1 MKAGDFLWI
10 AAWTSASSPVVS
22 SPWAFWQYSDKPI
35 DQNWAN
41 AKWRTLD
48 DLSRWAASTEPDS
61 LWSKKYD
68 AEYVSFAG
76 GRNGWIIPLDKVII
90 LTCAKY
96 AGYGGVRLVQGG
108 LSTSVT
114 DSAMTHAGLGVG
126 DIAVDHRS
134 KDLVWDYT
142 AHLNRS
148 GIRAFPRGF
157 GGDPWRNEQ
166 HIHWGSRE
174 NYDHAHPQ
182 LQAQIREMEGLLRRV
197 DVGQHSLLD
206 ADDAWMR
213 QPIKSGAPSSMCVIN
228 FLASDRRVR
237 SGRDRCGLVPRVLRR
252 GDGRCGRRSRSR
264 RRIEPNRHTSS
275 PLRWCRS
282 PCQRLPVPLADGIHR
297 TRTWR
302 CSRAA
307 VTRSRHC

>member
-1 MKAGDFLWI
+1 VKAGDFLWI
-10 AAWTSASSPVVS
+10 AAWTSASSPGVS
-22 SPWAFWQYSDKPI
+22 STCFWQYSDKPI

-48 DLSRWAASTEPDS
+48 DPSRWAAWTEPDP

-76 GRNGWIIPLDKVII
+76 GRNDWIIPLDKVII

-114 DSAMTHAGLGVG
+114 DSALTHAGLGVG

-174 NYDHAHPQ
+174 NYDYAHPQ

-197 DVGQHSLLD
+197 DVDKPAQSPGRRRCLD
-206 ADDAWMR
+206 ATADE
-213 QPIKSGAPSSMCVIN
+213 
-228 FLASDRRVR
+228 VR
-237 SGRDRCGLVPRVLRR
+237 GPLVDVRD
-252 GDGRCGRRSRSR
+252 
-264 RRIEPNRHTSS
+264 
-275 PLRWCRS
+275 
-282 PCQRLPVPLADGIHR
+282 
-297 TRTWR
+297 
-302 CSRAA
+302 
-307 VTRSRHC
+307 